1 MDAPYFPSPSTCV
14 REALPDQ
21 LLPRLRCHSVSW
33 AMGIGIQAREMPCGR
48 ETSTRVV
55 TSKVRQALS
64 AAASRQGSDATAAV
78 AMPDFRNA
86 LRSMVCSYWEVGDCG
101 RG

>member
-1 MDAPYFPSPSTCV
+1 MVAPYLPSLSTWA

-21 LLPRLRCHSVSW
+21 LLPRLRCQSVSE
-33 AMGIGIQAREMPCGR
+33 ASGNGSQARDMPCGR
-48 ETSTRVV
+48 DTSTRVV

-64 AAASRQGSDATAAV
+64 ATASRQGSEATAAL

-86 LRSMVCSYWEVGDCG
+86 LRSMVLLLSKVGELS
-101 RG
+101 